1 MKDFTLTSYRGLLQS
16 IIDAG
21 YSFFTF
27 EDWCDGKATGNVV
40 ILRHDVDL
48 KAENSLAIARI
59 EAEMGICST
68 YYFRVV
74 PQSNKP
80 EIILSI
86 AELGHEIGY
95 HYEDMAICQGD
106 AAKAKEHF
114 ILQLEYFRNFYPV
127 RTICMH
133 GSPTSKWDNRELWK
147 NIDYSDFGV
156 IGEPY
161 IDFLSKA
168 SENSQGMS
176 YFTDTARMWNGERYN
191 LRDKSPVQKQSDP
204 DMEPQG
210 INSATD
216 CSEFQKIHTT
226 FDLIGWFN
234 TMPTK
239 NGIMITTH
247 PQRWTDHS
255 MAWIMEL
262 VKQSVKNRIKKYMVK
277 RLKEI
282 DKDCP
287 QITQINTDYF

>member
-1 MKDFTLTSYRGLLQS
+1 MKDFTLTAYRQLLQS
-16 IIDAG
+16 IKESG

-27 EDWCDGKATGNVV
+27 EDWCDGKATGNYV

-48 KAENSLAIARI
+48 KAENSLAVARI
-59 EAEMGICST
+59 EAEMGISAT
-68 YYFRVV
+68 YYFRIV

-80 EIILSI
+80 DIILSI

-106 AAKAKEHF
+106 SGKAKEHF

-147 NIDYSDFGV
+147 SIDYRDLGV

-161 IDFLSKA
+161 LDFLSTV
-168 SENSQGMS
+168 SENGMERS
-176 YFTDTARMWNGERYN
+176 YFTDTARMWDGEKYN
-191 LRDKSPVQKQSDP
+191 LRDKSPNLKQNDP
-204 DMEPQG
+204 AIETQR

-216 CSEFQKIHTT
+216 YTESRKIHST
-226 FDLIGWFN
+226 FDLISWFN
-234 TMPTK
+234 NLPAK

-247 PQRWTDHS
+247 PQRWTDHPT
-255 MAWIMEL
+255 AWILEL
-262 VKQSVKNRIKKYMVK
+262 VKQSIKNRIKKYMVK
-277 RLKEI
+277 RLK
-282 DKDCP
+282 
-287 QITQINTDYF
+287 